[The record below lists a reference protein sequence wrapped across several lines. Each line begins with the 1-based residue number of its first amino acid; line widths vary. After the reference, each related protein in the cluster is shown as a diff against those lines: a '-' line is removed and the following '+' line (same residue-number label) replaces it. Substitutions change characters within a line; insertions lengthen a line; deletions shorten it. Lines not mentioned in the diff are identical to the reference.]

1 MICTQQATDDL
12 ILFSLFIYFSFSLQT
27 VIEICALLGQ
37 TNIGTLVVSIVT
49 IIGLVAAK
57 ELSALAARKIPI
69 PIPVELITVSYF
81 IQ

>member
-1 MICTQQATDDL
+1 MTCTWQTTDDL
-12 ILFSLFIYFSFSLQT
+12 MLFSLFIYFSFSLQT

-49 IIGLVAAK
+49 LIGLIAAK

-69 PIPVELITVSYF
+69 PIPVELITVSYI